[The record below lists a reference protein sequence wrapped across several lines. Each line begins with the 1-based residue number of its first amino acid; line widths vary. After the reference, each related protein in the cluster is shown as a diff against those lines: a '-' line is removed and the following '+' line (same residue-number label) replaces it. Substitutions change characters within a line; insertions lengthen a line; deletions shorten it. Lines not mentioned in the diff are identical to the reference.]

1 MRVAVC
7 STKGGV
13 GKTTT
18 AANLAAVLGQRGR
31 TLAVDADAQ
40 EGLGRAFGVIAGH
53 QDSLAGVLSDD
64 KADVRS
70 AIRTD
75 VAE

>member
-13 GKTTT
+13 GKTAT

-40 EGLGRAFGVIAGH
+40 EGLAGRLG
-53 QDSLAGVLSDD
+53 
-64 KADVRS
+64 
-70 AIRTD
+70 
-75 VAE
+75 